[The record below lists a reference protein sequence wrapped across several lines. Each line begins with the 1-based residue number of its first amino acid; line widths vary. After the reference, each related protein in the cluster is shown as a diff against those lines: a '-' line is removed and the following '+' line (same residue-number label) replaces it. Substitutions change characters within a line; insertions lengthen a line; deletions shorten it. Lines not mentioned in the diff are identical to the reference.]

1 MTLSSFDRRDE
12 GTYYCVSKN
21 EMGITRGNI
30 QVFSEFLGN
39 GHDDED
45 SYHQIS
51 EKVVL
56 HNGPW

>member
-1 MTLSSFDRRDE
+1 MSSFDRRDE

-30 QVFSEFLGN
+30 QVFSEFPFN

-51 EKVVL
+51 VKVVL